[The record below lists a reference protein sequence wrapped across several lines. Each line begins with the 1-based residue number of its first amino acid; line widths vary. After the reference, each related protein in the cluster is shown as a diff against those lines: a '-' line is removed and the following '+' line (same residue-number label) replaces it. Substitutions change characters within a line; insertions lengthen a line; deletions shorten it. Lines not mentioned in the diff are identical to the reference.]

1 MPSASPQA
9 NSKPAEAES
18 ADSRQ
23 AVVHKTEPGDPE
35 SMAAAAEVAESSIP
49 SSLTEAERRLLDWHW
64 ANLEYGCS
72 ARLSQ
77 VRNSSDGLPCQA
89 AAFS

>member
-1 MPSASPQA
+1 M
-9 NSKPAEAES
+9 
-18 ADSRQ
+18 
-23 AVVHKTEPGDPE
+23 HKTEPGDPE
-35 SMAAAAEVAESSIP
+35 SMAAAAEVAASFIP

-77 VRNSSDGLPCQA
+77 VRQCGDGLPCQA
-89 AAFS
+89 AAIPSQQRYRAHVQRQPVSGSHSGISWC